1 MSEIQK
7 QWYVIRAIG
16 GKEQKVKEYIEAEVR
31 QEHLEDYVSQV
42 LIPTEKV
49 FTIRNGRRF
58 EGTGVL
64 SGICSGRGR
73 PCGTNTDH
81 ASQYP
86 HVLGFLGDSKRRAP
100 E

>member
-49 FTIRNGRRF
+49 FTIRNGKM
-58 EGTGVL
+58 L
-64 SGICSGRGR
+64 LQSDLALLKRGK
-73 PCGTNTDH
+73 TS
-81 ASQYP
+81 A
-86 HVLGFLGDSKRRAP
+86 F
-100 E
+100 

>member
-49 FTIRNGRRF
+49 FRF
-58 EGTGVL
+58 GT
-64 SGICSGRGR
+64 
-73 PCGTNTDH
+73 
-81 ASQYP
+81 Y
-86 HVLGFLGDSKRRAP
+86 FLTERVR
-100 E
+100 